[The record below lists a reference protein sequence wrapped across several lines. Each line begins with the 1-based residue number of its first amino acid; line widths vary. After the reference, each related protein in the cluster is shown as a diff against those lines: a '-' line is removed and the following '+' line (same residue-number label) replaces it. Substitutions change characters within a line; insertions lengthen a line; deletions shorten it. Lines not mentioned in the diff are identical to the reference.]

1 MTSGETAHKERRC
14 SFSGGSPGNAS
25 HEPWHGGTTTVAKA
39 YPNNSHSKR
48 EEKNQMRD
56 RIFIT
61 ETDYEKLRRLI
72 AGRRSGG
79 ADAEHLNELEQEL
92 ERAEVLADNETIPP
106 DVVTMNSEVRLMDLD
121 SGDTKVYKL
130 VFPSQAR
137 TENAVSVLAPIG
149 TAILGYRVGSVIE
162 WRVPKGV
169 RRLKIL
175 EVLFQPEAAGPPPGE
190 VPAA

>member
-1 MTSGETAHKERRC
+1 
-14 SFSGGSPGNAS
+14 
-25 HEPWHGGTTTVAKA
+25 
-39 YPNNSHSKR
+39 
-48 EEKNQMRD
+48 MRD

-61 ETDYEKLRRLI
+61 ETDYEKLRGLI
-72 AGRRSGG
+72 AGRRASG

-92 ERAEVLADNETIPP
+92 ERAEVLDDSKMIPP

-121 SGDTKVYKL
+121 TGDTKVYKL
-130 VFPSQAR
+130 VFPSQAG
-137 TENAVSVLAPIG
+137 TENALSVLAPIG

-162 WRVPKGV
+162 WRVPRGV

-175 EVLFQPEAAGPPPGE
+175 EVLFQPEAAGPPSGE

>member
-1 MTSGETAHKERRC
+1 
-14 SFSGGSPGNAS
+14 
-25 HEPWHGGTTTVAKA
+25 
-39 YPNNSHSKR
+39 
-48 EEKNQMRD
+48 MRD

-61 ETDYEKLRRLI
+61 ETDYDKLRRLI
-72 AGRRSGG
+72 AGRRSSR

-92 ERAEVLADNETIPP
+92 ERAEVLDDNETIPP

-137 TENAVSVLAPIG
+137 TENALSVLAPIG
-149 TAILGYRVGSVIE
+149 TAILGYRVGSVID
-162 WRVPKGV
+162 WRVPRGV

-175 EVLFQPEAAGPPPGE
+175 EVLFQPEAAGLLSGE
-190 VPAA
+190 LPAA